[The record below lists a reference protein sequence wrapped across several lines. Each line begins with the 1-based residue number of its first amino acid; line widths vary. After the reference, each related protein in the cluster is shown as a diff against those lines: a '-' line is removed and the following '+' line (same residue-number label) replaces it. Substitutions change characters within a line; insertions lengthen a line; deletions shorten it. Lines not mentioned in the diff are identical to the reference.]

1 LSAVGSLAGAF
12 VGGCVWGEGGILG
25 GWGRMDRLDGYTSL
39 LLSVYSSTPFIQ
51 SICAGCLFD
60 LILAIHDSLPM

>member
-1 LSAVGSLAGAF
+1 M
-12 VGGCVWGEGGILG
+12 WGEGGILG